1 MKTSLA
7 PGNDHPSRS
16 GRVDLTSVMTRG
28 RDLIVTTTIR
38 TGALPVAV
46 RLVASPREG
55 LNPLEVVPRLHASAI
70 RAGLITTLRGGKS
83 KTNAGSV
90 GAEEDM
96 KAGKKIQTSMDI
108 KAVGA
113 LNTFGDRVLALA
125 SAENTE
131 QG

>member
-1 MKTSLA
+1 M
-7 PGNDHPSRS
+7 
-16 GRVDLTSVMTRG
+16 
-28 RDLIVTTTIR
+28 
-38 TGALPVAV
+38 
-46 RLVASPREG
+46 
-55 LNPLEVVPRLHASAI
+55 
-70 RAGLITTLRGGKS
+70 RGGKS

-108 KAVGA
+108 KAVGG